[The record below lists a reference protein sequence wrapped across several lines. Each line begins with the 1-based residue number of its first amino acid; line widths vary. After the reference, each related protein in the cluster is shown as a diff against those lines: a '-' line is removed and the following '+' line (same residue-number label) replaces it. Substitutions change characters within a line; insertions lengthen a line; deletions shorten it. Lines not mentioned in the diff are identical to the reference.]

1 MSTNSTATARGL
13 LGRKI
18 GMTQVWDADNKIIPV
33 TVIAAD
39 TNVVT
44 QIRTRETDGYS
55 AVQIGFGEIKP
66 RRSTQ
71 SIIMHDAKA
80 GTAPKRYHREFRCTA
95 EEAAAYTVGQTLTA
109 KDFDGT
115 MYVDVTGTS
124 KGKGFQGTMKRWHF
138 KGMSAS
144 HGTERKHRSPGSIG
158 GLCSNRGFGGGLKKG
173 KKMSGQMGNARIT
186 QRSLDIV
193 RILPEQ
199 DLLLVKG
206 PVPGCASGMVMVRS
220 ATRLYKSKAK
230 KVLAAKK

>member
-1 MSTNSTATARGL
+1 MAFTL
-13 LGRKI
+13 LGTKL
-18 GMTQVWDADNKIIPV
+18 GMTRVYTPEGVSVPV
-33 TVIAAD
+33 TAIKLGPC
-39 TNVVT
+39 VVT
-44 QIRTRETDGYS
+44 QIRTVEKDGFS

-66 RRSTQ
+66 RRSSQ
-71 SIIMHDAKA
+71 PVIMHDAKA
-80 GTAPKRYHREFRCTA
+80 GTTPKRYHREFRCTA

-109 KDFDGT
+109 KDFEGT
-115 MYVDVTGTS
+115 MFVDVIGTS

-173 KKMSGQMGNARIT
+173 KKMAGQMGNARIT

-199 DLLLVKG
+199 DLILVKG
-206 PVPGCASGMVMVRS
+206 PVPGCASGMVMVRT
-220 ATRLYKSKAK
+220 AIRLYKSKAK